1 MLVRLNQSGGATVYR
16 GLAGRVRWL
25 ETTSSIVDELKGKI
39 ESLAKEK
46 QVILKQLKSK
56 EFGSHPVGNLTADM
70 VVGGMRGI
78 KGMVTDTSDLD
89 PIEGIRYRGISLKE
103 VNEKLPKAANGG
115 TCGLP
120 EGALWLLLTGEIPTE
135 DQVKLLNKELQQRA
149 FLPANVTYTLDK
161 LPHTMHPMT
170 QLGIGLL
177 SLQPQSRFAE
187 AYREGRM
194 KKSEYWE
201 YSLEDS
207 LSLIAQMPLLAA
219 RIYRNTYFG
228 GKQVNSRS
236 DLDWAGNYAHLLG
249 VSDDENFKEVT
260 RLYLMLHADHEGGN
274 VSAHATH
281 LVGSA
286 LSDPYLSWTA
296 GVCGLAGPL
305 HGLANQECL
314 RWLETTHADLK
325 GQEPTIKLITDY
337 AKKTLAE
344 GHVIPGYGHA
354 VLRNT
359 DPRYMLE
366 REFALKNMKDDP
378 LVKLTDVCFH
388 AIPKVLEATGKVKNP
403 YPNVDAH
410 SGVCMK
416 HYGLHQ
422 SDYFTVVFAVSRAIG
437 VCSQLVWSRV
447 MGMPIERPKSVTLDW
462 LHAAT
467 SKTVKS
473 T

>member
-1 MLVRLNQSGGATVYR
+1 MIFRSVRSARLLGG
-16 GLAGRVRWL
+16 VRYL
-25 ETTSSIVDELKGKI
+25 ETTSTIVGELKTKI
-39 ESLAKEK
+39 ESLAKSKAEL
-46 QVILKQLKSK
+46 LKELKTKDLSTA
-56 EFGSHPVGNLTADM
+56 PVGTLSADM
-70 VVGGMRGI
+70 VIGGMRGI
-78 KGMVTDTSDLD
+78 KAMVTDTSDLD
-89 PIEGIRYRGISLKE
+89 PLEGIRYRGISLKQ
-103 VNEKLPKAANGG
+103 VNEQLPKARGG

-120 EGALWLLLTGEIPTE
+120 EGAFWLLLTGEIPTE
-135 DQVKLLNKELQQRA
+135 DQVKKLNKELHKRA
-149 FLPANVTYTLDK
+149 FLPSTVCHTLDK
-161 LPHTMHPMT
+161 LPRTMHPMT

-177 SLQPQSRFAE
+177 ALQPESKFAE
-187 AYREGRM
+187 AYRAGKM

-201 YSLEDS
+201 YTLDDS
-207 LSLIAQMPLLAA
+207 LSLIAQMPLVAA
-219 RIYRNTYFG
+219 RIYRNTYYG
-228 GKQVNSRS
+228 GKHLASRP

-249 VSDDENFKEVT
+249 VSDSEEFKEVT

-286 LSDPYLSWTA
+286 LSDPYYSWTA

-314 RWLETTHADLK
+314 RWLEKTQADLK
-325 GQEPTIKLITDY
+325 GQEPTVEVITEY
-337 AKKTLAE
+337 AKKTLAQ

-366 REFALKNMKDDP
+366 REFALQYMKNDP
-378 LVKLTDVCFH
+378 LVKLVDVCYQ

-422 SDYFTVVFAVSRAIG
+422 SDYYTVVFAVSRALG

-447 MGMPIERPKSVTLDW
+447 MGMPIERPKSVTLEW
-462 LHAAT
+462 LANAA
-467 SKTVKS
+467 KKAGQK
-473 T
+473 

>member
-1 MLVRLNQSGGATVYR
+1 MLTTGGKRGGESLVRA
-16 GLAGRVRWL
+16 LAGRVRWL
-25 ETTSSIVDELKGKI
+25 ETTSTIVDELKGKI
-39 ESLAKEK
+39 ESLAKDK
-46 QVILKQLKSK
+46 RAILKQLKSK
-56 EFGSHPVGNLTADM
+56 EKGSTPVGTLTADM

-78 KGMVTDTSDLD
+78 KAMVTDTSDLD
-89 PIEGIRYRGISLKE
+89 PIEGIRYRGISLKQ
-103 VNEKLPKAANGG
+103 VNEQLPKAANGG
-115 TCGLP
+115 TSGLP
-120 EGALWLLLTGEIPTE
+120 EGALWLLLTGEIPSE
-135 DQVKLLNKELQQRA
+135 DHVQKLNKELHNRA
-149 FLPANVTYTLDK
+149 FLPATVTYTLDK

-170 QLGIGLL
+170 QLAIGLL
-177 SLQPQSRFAE
+177 ALQPESKFAE
-187 AYREGRM
+187 AYRAGSM
-194 KKSEYWE
+194 KKNEYWE

-228 GKQVNSRS
+228 GKQVVARS
-236 DLDWAGNYAHLLG
+236 DLDWAGNYAHMLG

-281 LVGSA
+281 LVASA
-286 LSDPYLSWTA
+286 LSDAYFSWTA
-296 GVCGLAGPL
+296 GICGLAGPL

-314 RWLETTHADLK
+314 RWLEKTHADLH
-325 GQEPTIKLITDY
+325 GQEPTVELITEY

-366 REFALKNMKDDP
+366 REFALKNMKNDP

-422 SDYFTVVFAVSRAIG
+422 SDYYTVVFAVSRALG

-447 MGMPIERPKSVTLDW
+447 MGMPIERPKSVTLEW
-462 LHAAT
+462 LQSA
-467 SKTVKS
+467 VKKI
-473 T
+473 

>member
-1 MLVRLNQSGGATVYR
+1 MLFRNPKILPGRVSGGR
-16 GLAGRVRWL
+16 LIGSVRYL
-25 ETTSSIVDELKGKI
+25 ETSSVIVRELKERI
-39 ESLAKEK
+39 SQLAESKVGMLKELRK
-46 QVILKQLKSK
+46 NKDLGGRPI
-56 EFGSHPVGNLTADM
+56 GALTPDM
-70 VVGGMRGI
+70 VYGGMRGI
-78 KGMVTDTSDLD
+78 KAMVTDTSDLD
-89 PIEGIRYRGISLKE
+89 ANEGIRYRGISLQQ
-103 VNEKLPKAANGG
+103 VNEKLPKAPEG

-120 EGALWLLLTGEIPTE
+120 EGALWLLLTGDIPTPE
-135 DQVKLLNKELQQRA
+135 QVKLLNEELHRRA
-149 FLPANVTYTLDK
+149 YLPPSVEATLDK
-161 LPHTMHPMT
+161 LPTATMHPMT

-177 SLQPQSRFAE
+177 GLQPDSKFAG
-187 AYREGRM
+187 AYREGSM
-194 KKSEYWE
+194 KKNEYWE
-201 YSLEDS
+201 YALEDS
-207 LSLIAQMPLLAA
+207 LSLIAQIPLVAA
-219 RIYRNTYFG
+219 RVYRNTYYG
-228 GKQVNSRS
+228 GKHLTPRQ
-236 DLDWAGNYAHLLG
+236 DLDWAGNFAHMLG
-249 VSDDENFKEVT
+249 VSDDEKFKEVT

-286 LSDPYLSWTA
+286 LSDPYYAWTA

-314 RWLETTHADLK
+314 RWLEKTRADLK
-325 GQEPTIKLITDY
+325 GAEPTIENITEY
-337 AKKTLAE
+337 AKKTLAQ
-344 GHVIPGYGHA
+344 GHVIPGFGHA

-366 REFALKNMKDDP
+366 REFALKYMKNDP
-378 LVKLTDVCFH
+378 LVKLVDVCFH

-422 SDYFTVVFAVSRAIG
+422 SDYYTVVFAVSRTLG

-462 LHAAT
+462 LHANAKA
-467 SKTVKS
+467 SK
-473 T
+473 

>member
-1 MLVRLNQSGGATVYR
+1 MISRGPQKCNSLLRALSGR
-16 GLAGRVRWL
+16 MRCL
-25 ETTSSIVDELKGKI
+25 ETTSAIVDELKGKI
-39 ESLAKEK
+39 ENLAKEK
-46 QVILKQLKSK
+46 KEILKQVKGK
-56 EFGSHPVGNLTADM
+56 ELGAASVGSLTADM

-78 KGMVTDTSDLD
+78 KAMVTDTSDLD
-89 PIEGIRYRGISLKE
+89 PIEGIRYRGKSLKQ
-103 VNEKLPKAANGG
+103 VNEQLPKAPSG

-135 DQVKLLNKELQQRA
+135 VQVKQLNKELHNRA
-149 FLPANVTYTLDK
+149 YLPATATYTLDK

-170 QLGIGLL
+170 QLGVGLL
-177 SLQPQSRFAE
+177 ALQPESRFAE
-187 AYREGRM
+187 AYRAGKM
-194 KKSEYWE
+194 KKGEYWE
-201 YSLEDS
+201 YTLEDS
-207 LSLIAQMPLLAA
+207 LSLIAQIPLVAA
-219 RIYRNTYFG
+219 RIYRNTYYG
-228 GKQVNSRS
+228 GKHVNSRS

-286 LSDPYLSWTA
+286 LSDPYFAWTA

-314 RWLETTHADLK
+314 RWLEKTYADLK
-325 GQEPTIKLITDY
+325 GQEPTVDLITAY
-337 AKKTLAE
+337 AKTTLSE
-344 GHVIPGYGHA
+344 GHVIPGFGHA

-366 REFALKNMKDDP
+366 REFALKHMKNDP

-422 SDYFTVVFAVSRAIG
+422 SDYYTVVFAVSRALG

-462 LHAAT
+462 LHAAAT
-467 SKTVKS
+467 KASSKI
-473 T
+473 

>member
-1 MLVRLNQSGGATVYR
+1 MLTTGGRR
-16 GLAGRVRWL
+16 GGESLARALAGRVRWL
-25 ETTSSIVDELKGKI
+25 ETTSTIVDELKGKI

-46 QVILKQLKSK
+46 RAILKQLKSK
-56 EFGSHPVGNLTADM
+56 EVGSTPVGTLTADM

-78 KGMVTDTSDLD
+78 KAMVTDTSDLD
-89 PIEGIRYRGISLKE
+89 PIDGIRYRGISLKQ
-103 VNEKLPKAANGG
+103 VNEQLPKAANGG

-120 EGALWLLLTGEIPTE
+120 EGALWLLLTGEIPSE
-135 DQVKLLNKELQQRA
+135 DHVQKLNKELHNRA
-149 FLPANVTYTLDK
+149 FLPATVTYTLDK

-170 QLGIGLL
+170 QLAIGLL
-177 SLQPQSRFAE
+177 ALQPESKFAE
-187 AYREGRM
+187 AYRAGSM
-194 KKSEYWE
+194 KKNEYWE

-219 RIYRNTYFG
+219 RIYRNTYYG
-228 GKQVNSRS
+228 GKQVVGRS
-236 DLDWAGNYAHLLG
+236 DLDWAGNYAHMLG

-286 LSDPYLSWTA
+286 LSDAYFSWTA
-296 GVCGLAGPL
+296 GICGLAGPL

-314 RWLETTHADLK
+314 RWLEKTHADLH
-325 GQEPTIKLITDY
+325 GQEPTVELITEY

-366 REFALKNMKDDP
+366 REFALKHMKNDP
-378 LVKLTDVCFH
+378 LVNLTDVCFH

-422 SDYFTVVFAVSRAIG
+422 SDYYTVVFAVSRALG

-447 MGMPIERPKSVTLDW
+447 MGMPIERPKSVTLEW
-462 LHAAT
+462 LQTA
-467 SKTVKS
+467 VKKI
-473 T
+473 